1 MPTLHS
7 WSLVAA
13 VYNLEVTEGMRPGP
27 CITANGARA
36 IGLRAMRS
44 LRAALAAAGITDA
57 EFIAYLRMRDATAV
71 RSHENLGML
80 MPAPAA
86 TRDDAD
92 PDARRSLRK
101 VV

>member
-1 MPTLHS
+1 MAHS

-13 VYNLEVTEGMRPGP
+13 VYNLEVAAGMRPGP
-27 CITANGARA
+27 YITHTQARA
-36 IGLRAMRS
+36 IGIRAMRN
-44 LRAALAAAGITDA
+44 LRAQLARAGLTAAELD
-57 EFIAYLRMRDATAV
+57 AYLRMRDATAV
-71 RSHENLGML
+71 RSHENLGAL
-80 MPAPAA
+80 LPARAA